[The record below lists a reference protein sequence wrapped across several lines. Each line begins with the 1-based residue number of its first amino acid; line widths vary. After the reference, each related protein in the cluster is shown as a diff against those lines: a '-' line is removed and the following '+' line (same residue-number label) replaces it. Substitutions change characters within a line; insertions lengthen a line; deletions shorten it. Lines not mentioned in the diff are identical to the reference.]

1 MRKLI
6 VYFTYTGH
14 TKLIV
19 DEILKK
25 HNCDVLE
32 LKPKTPYSTNM
43 EEVVK
48 EYRSNEYEHFTP
60 EIEYDRSININDYDE
75 IIIGIPIWW
84 YRVAPVIRTFLKE
97 NNLKNKHVY
106 PFVSYC
112 GFNGGAFDEI
122 KDLLRESDMEPL
134 MVFTFDGDKLKTFKT
149 SMKEWIQ
156 KL

>member
-1 MRKLI
+1 MHKLI

-14 TKLIV
+14 TKWIV

-25 HNCDVLE
+25 HDCDVLE
-32 LKPKTPYSTNM
+32 LKPKTPYSDNLD
-43 EEVVK
+43 EVVK
-48 EYRSNEYEHFTP
+48 EYRNNETELYTP
-60 EIEYDRSININDYDE
+60 EIEYDRSIDINSYDE

-84 YRVAPVIRTFLKE
+84 YRVVPVIRTFLKE
-97 NNLKNKHVY
+97 NNLKDKHVY

-122 KDLLRESDMEPL
+122 KDLLKESNSEPL
-134 MVFTFDGDKLKTFKT
+134 QVFTFEGDKLKSFKT
-149 SMKEWIQ
+149 SLKEWVN